1 MSEVNK
7 SQHILTLAEEIIN
20 DIEYNRISAEAL
32 VLKANRLGNLAGSA
46 KIQKWLSYEK
56 YGYNS
61 TDLVSVEYLNNTY
74 RIVKSPAN
82 TYYGSLA
89 SQEMAVESYK
99 IRLEQLKHNP
109 EPPKSVP
116 GFPHIQAIRLDKTI
130 VDLLNQHQLIINK
143 VKALIHNF
151 ASTVYYE
158 RLFSDITENIFGDFK
173 TEVDKLLAQSCGS
186 VLAKVPSIY
195 KRLNEGDLEAVSQ
208 ALTSCR
214 RIIDSFADAI
224 YPPTNTP
231 INMDGN
237 VVNLTSQH
245 HQNRINAYI
254 RERVKSDSRRTKL
267 RQSLKNLYERASAGI
282 HSDVT
287 LAEARSLF
295 LETYLLLGEIITL

>member
-1 MSEVNK
+1 MSETNK
-7 SQHILTLAEEIIN
+7 SQHILNLAEEIIN
-20 DIEYNRISAEAL
+20 DIESNRVSAEAL
-32 VLKANRLGNLAGSA
+32 VLKANRLGNLAGSE
-46 KIQKWLSYEK
+46 KIQKWLEYEK

-61 TDLVSVEYLNNTY
+61 TDPVSLEYLNITY

-89 SQEMAVESYK
+89 TQEKSVEAYK
-99 IRLEQLKHNP
+99 IRLDQLKHNP
-109 EPPKSVP
+109 EPQRAVP
-116 GFPHIQAIRLDKTI
+116 GFPNIQAIRLDKTI
-130 VDLLNQHQLIINK
+130 VDLLNQHQLIITK

-151 ASTVYYE
+151 SSTIYYKG
-158 RLFSDITENIFGDFK
+158 LFSGITENIFGDFK

-231 INMDGN
+231 INIDGN
-237 VVNLTSQH
+237 LVKLTAQH
-245 HQNRINAYI
+245 HQNRINAYV
-254 RERVKSDSRRTKL
+254 RERLLSDSRRTKL
-267 RQSLKNLYERASAGI
+267 RQSLKNLYERVSAGV